1 MHCAVEIERLSLSPA
16 GDFWAVGELL
26 RAERSASS
34 LGGTGFIGLNHT
46 AGT

>member
-1 MHCAVEIERLSLSPA
+1 MHCVVGIERLSLSPA
-16 GDFWAVGELL
+16 GDFWPVDELL
-26 RAERSASS
+26 RAESSASR